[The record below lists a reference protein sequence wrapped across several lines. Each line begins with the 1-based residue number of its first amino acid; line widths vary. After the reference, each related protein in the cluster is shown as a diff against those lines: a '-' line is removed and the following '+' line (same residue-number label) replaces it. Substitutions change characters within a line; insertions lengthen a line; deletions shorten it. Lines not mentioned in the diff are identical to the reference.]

1 MNPFL
6 LAILRSVAV
15 RIVGMIAAALL
26 AADLMTPEQF
36 EAIRDSG
43 VTLVLSLL
51 ITVGTIVYG
60 IVKNYFERR
69 KLNATLRLAGTSEK
83 EIDQYLRLE
92 RAPSVTTPKNEVPK

>member
-69 KLNATLRLAGTSEK
+69 KLNTTLHLAQMSEK
-83 EIDQYLRLE
+83 EVDQYLRSSP
-92 RAPSVTTPKNEVPK
+92 APSVATPKTEVPN